1 MDFEIK
7 ENTNVIIVTGVA
19 GFIGFSLTLCLLKQ
33 GVTVIG
39 IDNLT
44 GEKKQNVLQDQR
56 LSFLM
61 KFDSFVFLKHDLSLD
76 CTLLTSWFNSVHT
89 VIHLAASPGVR
100 DSIEHPERYIRNNI
114 VAFSHV
120 IHLAAKCHVK
130 HFVFASSSSVYGNHI
145 IPKDGISED
154 MVNDTP
160 KSIYAMTKR
169 QNELEAYVV
178 SNSTDMKITGLRF
191 FSVYGKWGRP
201 DMAPWIFAKAMLQ
214 KEPVVLYSGGLC
226 KRDFTYIDDV
236 VNAIS
241 AIIHLERKRQ
251 FEIYNIGSSSPH
263 TVKELANFIQEETN
277 CKAIFSEKPLPI
289 ADVSITHANMSKFN
303 RDYGEIC
310 FVNFRT
316 GIKQFCTWFKTYDG
330 LQTDRLS

>member
-1 MDFEIK
+1 
-7 ENTNVIIVTGVA
+7 
-19 GFIGFSLTLCLLKQ
+19 
-33 GVTVIG
+33 
-39 IDNLT
+39 
-44 GEKKQNVLQDQR
+44 
-56 LSFLM
+56 
-61 KFDSFVFLKHDLSLD
+61 
-76 CTLLTSWFNSVHT
+76 
-89 VIHLAASPGVR
+89 
-100 DSIEHPERYIRNNI
+100 
-114 VAFSHV
+114 
-120 IHLAAKCHVK
+120 
-130 HFVFASSSSVYGNHI
+130 
-145 IPKDGISED
+145 
-154 MVNDTP
+154 MVDDTP

-277 CKAIFSEKPLPI
+277 CKAIFSEEPLPI

-316 GIKQFCTWFKTYDG
+316 GIKQFCAWFKTYDG
-330 LQTDRLS
+330 ETIR